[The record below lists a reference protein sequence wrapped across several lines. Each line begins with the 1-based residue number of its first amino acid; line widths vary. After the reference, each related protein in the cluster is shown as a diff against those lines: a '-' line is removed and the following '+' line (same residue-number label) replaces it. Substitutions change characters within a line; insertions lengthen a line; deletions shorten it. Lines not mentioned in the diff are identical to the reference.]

1 MRKYTHF
8 ITASNFF
15 KNSTLAKQQFIIDKM
30 SRCARDTHSS
40 HVFLYSQIS
49 RDFFFETIAEHKQ
62 HKTTAHFSTKGPKQS
77 VQKKS
82 VSHHHHRHVAFVCV
96 SCSPFQRDH
105 HQHRLQSVRCRR
117 SGVKPRNFS
126 TCLFFRTSYQIHLKA
141 TYLHIIY
148 MYDLHFYTKKHGLFW
163 SIFRSLFL
171 EQKRVSKFSQWRRIK
186 NHMGI
191 P

>member
-1 MRKYTHF
+1 MRQRYAQQSCF
-8 ITASNFF
+8 SLLSNITR
-15 KNSTLAKQQFIIDKM
+15 L
-30 SRCARDTHSS
+30 
-40 HVFLYSQIS
+40 
-49 RDFFFETIAEHKQ
+49 FFETIAEHKQ
-62 HKTTAHFSTKGPKQS
+62 HKTTAHFSSKGPKQS

-82 VSHHHHRHVAFVCV
+82 VSHHHRHVAFVCV
-96 SCSPFQRDH
+96 SCFPFQRDH

-141 TYLHIIY
+141 TYYMH
-148 MYDLHFYTKKHGLFW
+148 MYDLHFYTKKHMDF
-163 SIFRSLFL
+163 SSLFFVAFFSNK
-171 EQKRVSKFSQWRRIK
+171 KRVSKFSQWRRIK